1 MRLEITTPTASSDPA
16 SLAISPDG
24 QKIVFAGASEGRAR
38 LWLRSLDAASARP
51 LAGTDGATFPFWAPD
66 SRSVGFF
73 ADGNLKRVDSVSG
86 SVQILAKAPLTRG
99 GAWNREGTI
108 LFCPTSTGPV
118 FRLRAT
124 GGEPVPVTQLEP
136 PQASHRFPRFL
147 PDESRPHYIRLL
159 RAGIDS
165 GSAEPLKAFPSR
177 ESVDIVLRLSGCS
190 SFDPGIPEAEREAA
204 RRTAERAFRE
214 VESILNPPFGVID
227 TPREHEIVGSGAWGY
242 GWALDDS
249 GVADVRVSVDGV
261 EAVHPLIHQ
270 PHPGVREFHPNYPDS
285 EKSGFGFSLP
295 AVTPGPHTLS
305 VTIIG
310 KDGGVTE
317 LKRGIVVR

>member
-1 MRLEITTPTASSDPA
+1 MDVSFVERDPDA
-16 SLAISPDG
+16 VYRWLAA
-24 QKIVFAGASEGRAR
+24 V
-38 LWLRSLDAASARP
+38 
-51 LAGTDGATFPFWAPD
+51 
-66 SRSVGFF
+66 
-73 ADGNLKRVDSVSG
+73 
-86 SVQILAKAPLTRG
+86 
-99 GAWNREGTI
+99 
-108 LFCPTSTGPV
+108 
-118 FRLRAT
+118 
-124 GGEPVPVTQLEP
+124 PVPGSIIEWPIATDAEVDYEFRSTAHWKPLINGYSGFSP
-136 PQASHRFPRFL
+136 PGYEELAAMFSEKPIRQEVWKRMRDFGACLLVFHPRFL